1 MNHKTTLLGPTVTA
15 YLDSL
20 PFWAEFFIALAGT
33 FAAVTA
39 PIWLTM
45 IAVYLSS

>member
-20 PFWAEFFIALAGT
+20 PYWAHASIALVGT

-45 IAVYLSS
+45 VTVYLSS